1 MPRVL
6 ISYAQGD
13 PAHSKWVAE
22 LAARLGT
29 NGLEVIIDQYEP
41 RPSKPWQ
48 DWINGEFKRAT
59 WILLAC
65 TPSYC
70 EYFKGGG
77 AGDVGRGVRWEANL
91 IQQELSASK
100 LENRRFIPI
109 LPTGS
114 GETDIPLP
122 LRGFLHFDPDEQYA
136 ALLAILRRPP
146 DTGDCGEPSPKPAKH
161 IPNPYPGLS
170 AFTERQADAFFGR
183 DEDIRRVADR
193 LIEQRYVCVVG
204 RSGTGKSSLLA
215 AGVLPALRKALPRLS
230 YLRFTPEDDP
240 FARLAD
246 ALDRLMPEERL
257 RSREAP
263 RVERLAGELRADPGT
278 ALGRHPASTC
288 AATGLCRPVR
298 RAVHP
303 DARRQPAGLQ
313 GGLGCAAWRRGRL
326 SGAHAAK

>member
-1 MPRVL
+1 MTEQMPRVL

-13 PAHSKWVAE
+13 PAHSKWVAN
-22 LAARLGT
+22 LAARLGAD
-29 NGLEVIIDQYEP
+29 GLEVTIDQYDP

-48 DWINGEFKRAT
+48 DWINDEFKRAT

-65 TPSYC
+65 TPSYF
-70 EYFKGGG
+70 EYFNRGG
-77 AGDVGRGVRWEANL
+77 ASDVGRGVRWEANL

-114 GETDIPLP
+114 GEADIPLP

-146 DTGDCGEPSPKPAKH
+146 ATGDRGEPSPKPAKH

-193 LIEQRYVCVVG
+193 LIERRYVCVVG
-204 RSGTGKSSLLA
+204 RSGTGKSSLVA
-215 AGVLPALRKALPRLS
+215 AGALPALRKALPGLS
-230 YLRFTPEDDP
+230 YLRFTPQNDP

-263 RVERLAGELRADPGT
+263 RVERLADELRADPGK
-278 ALGRHPASTC
+278 ALGLHLPALAPLLVFADQFEELFTQTPEGS
-288 AATGLCRPVR
+288 RPAF
-298 RAVHP
+298 RAV
-303 DARRQPAGLQ
+303 
-313 GGLGCAAWRRGRL
+313 
-326 SGAHAAK
+326 

>member
-1 MPRVL
+1 MTEQMPRVL

-13 PAHSKWVAE
+13 PAHSKWVAN
-22 LAARLGT
+22 LAARLGAD
-29 NGLEVIIDQYEP
+29 GLEVIIDQYEP

-48 DWINGEFKRAT
+48 DWINDEFRRAT

-65 TPSYC
+65 TPF
-70 EYFKGGG
+70 YFKYFEGDGD
-77 AGDVGRGVRWEANL
+77 GDVGRGVRWEANL

-114 GETDIPLP
+114 GEANIPLP
-122 LRGFLHFDPDEQYA
+122 LRGFWHFDPDEQYA

-146 DTGDCGEPSPKPAKH
+146 ATRNRGDHSPQPAKH
-161 IPNPYPGLS
+161 IPCPYPGLS

-193 LIEQRYVCVVG
+193 LIERRYVCVVG
-204 RSGTGKSSLLA
+204 RSGTGKSSLVA
-215 AGVLPALRKALPRLS
+215 AGALPALRKALPGLS
-230 YLRFTPEDDP
+230 YLRFTPQNDP

-263 RVERLAGELRADPGT
+263 RVERLADELRADPGK
-278 ALGRHPASTC
+278 ALGLHLPALAPLLVFADQFEELFTQTPEGS
-288 AATGLCRPVR
+288 RPAF
-298 RAVHP
+298 RAV
-303 DARRQPAGLQ
+303 
-313 GGLGCAAWRRGRL
+313 
-326 SGAHAAK
+326 